1 MALNRKEQALASA
14 FLSKYVKSL
23 QTTSG
28 KQAATALSETRRAGI
43 PWVEETGG
51 TRSRA
56 PQAREYFDYRPVMDT
71 KNLV

>member
-1 MALNRKEQALASA
+1 MALNPQDKALAAA

-28 KQAATALSETRRAGI
+28 KQGATALSETRRAGT
-43 PWVEETGG
+43 PWVEESGG

-56 PQAREYFDYRPVMDT
+56 PQARQYFDYRPIIDS